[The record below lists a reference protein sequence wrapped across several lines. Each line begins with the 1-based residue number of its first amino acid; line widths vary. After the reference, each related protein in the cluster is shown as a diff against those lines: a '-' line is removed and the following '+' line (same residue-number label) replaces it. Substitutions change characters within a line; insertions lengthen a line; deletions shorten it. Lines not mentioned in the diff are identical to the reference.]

1 MLKVVCM
8 YECYTFGKY
17 SKITVKEFSKA
28 LHYAAFEFSVDHCR
42 INDGCETPGEINQ
55 HDRHVVSC
63 RWEALENVTVHV
75 WESRLLLMKPDCM
88 ITMKQLM
95 MKYLPTMKLKYM
107 GVKMVCKSQSAA
119 TWVSWRLKIYEIFPP
134 HGQSQCGV
142 KRQIVAKKEEQLI
155 WRLQSAVFDGKCGLF
170 FQHFL
175 NN

>member
-8 YECYTFGKY
+8 YEHYIFGKY
-17 SKITVKEFSKA
+17 LKITVKEFSKA

-42 INDGCETPGEINQ
+42 INDGCETP
-55 HDRHVVSC
+55 
-63 RWEALENVTVHV
+63 VTVHV

-134 HGQSQCGV
+134 HCQSQCGV

-155 WRLQSAVFDGKCGLF
+155 WRLQSAIARCHLSTAF
-170 FQHFL
+170 
-175 NN
+175 